1 MEDWERFEEHVNE
14 VLGLDAT
21 VASGSQYHDL
31 GDGTNRNMYDS
42 NPFRLIVD
50 AKCTARGSFTLKAS
64 FFHGWIYKGME
75 LGKRF
80 AMPIR
85 FLASSKTPQVDVV
98 VVELNDFAELLMLAK
113 RGAERE

>member
-1 MEDWERFEEHVNE
+1 MENWEDFEQHVNE
-14 VLGLDAT
+14 ILELDAT

-31 GDGTNRNMYDS
+31 GDGTNRDMYDS

-50 AKCTARGSFTLKAS
+50 AKCTARGSFTVKAS
-64 FFHGWIYKGME
+64 FVHGWTRKGME

-85 FLASSKTPQVDVV
+85 FLASAKTPQLDVV

-113 RGAERE
+113 RGAERG